1 MPRDAALL
9 QRVFRQLAAE
19 GVAVVITGHEAET
32 ILEIAHSV
40 LWLTEG
46 TTRVLGT
53 PDDARRNDA
62 FAREYLG
69 PLALR
74 GGR

>member
-1 MPRDAALL
+1 MLKYIGNTCCRLTVK
-9 QRVFRQLAAE
+9 R
-19 GVAVVITGHEAET
+19 T
-32 ILEIAHSV
+32 ILKIAHSV

-46 TTRVLGT
+46 TTRTLGT

-69 PLALR
+69 PLALP
-74 GGR
+74 GDIEVPC